1 MYISEGKNA
10 HEEFSPFLPLLVP
23 SSIGKL
29 LQRPRSDIP
38 GGLHLVSGQRRFQ
51 RWPSIPQKT
60 TVRSGRTSG
69 LAKENK
75 RRLENFISI
84 CRRHFFQML
93 LWKKRCWQCQNFP
106 FYWKFEICICYWNF
120 YSEHAGN
127 YKMTELISDYLA

>member
-10 HEEFSPFLPLLVP
+10 HEEFLPFPPRLVP

-38 GGLHLVSGQRRFQ
+38 GGLHLVNGQLHFQ

-60 TVRSGRTSG
+60 TARSGRTSG

-75 RRLENFISI
+75 KKIRKFHFNMQKTFLPNAFVKKKDVGNASIFHFIGNLKSVSVIETFTEN
-84 CRRHFFQML
+84 M
-93 LWKKRCWQCQNFP
+93 
-106 FYWKFEICICYWNF
+106 
-120 YSEHAGN
+120 
-127 YKMTELISDYLA
+127 